1 MNLSINQEGDFT
13 LVKVEE
19 QRLDAAIA
27 PELKVQVTQLVEE
40 GAQRII
46 LDLSDVTFMDSSS
59 LGALVG
65 LLKMIGGRGDL
76 IIAGANGI
84 VAELFKLT
92 RMDRVFRMAASADE
106 AAGLVAEV

>member
-1 MNLSINQEGDFT
+1 MKFSVSQEGEFS
-13 LVKVEE
+13 LVKIEE
-19 QRLDAAIA
+19 SRLDAALA

-46 LDLSDVTFMDSSS
+46 LDLSAVTFMDSSS

-76 IIAGANGI
+76 VIAGATGI
-84 VAELFKLT
+84 VSDLFKLT
-92 RMDRVFRMAASADE
+92 RMDRVFRMANSADE
-106 AAGLVAEV
+106 AVDQLAVA

>member
-1 MNLSINQEGDFT
+1 MNLSISQEGEFS
-13 LVKVEE
+13 LIKIEE

-46 LDLSDVTFMDSSS
+46 LDLSEVTFMDSSS

-65 LLKMIGGRGDL
+65 LLKMIGSRGDL
-76 IIAGANGI
+76 VIAGATGI
-84 VAELFKLT
+84 VADLFKLT
-92 RMDRVFRMAASADE
+92 RMDRVFRMANSADE
-106 AAGLVAEV
+106 AADQLAVA

>member
-1 MNLSINQEGDFT
+1 MNLSISQKGEFT
-13 LVKVEE
+13 HVKIDE

-46 LDLSDVTFMDSSS
+46 LDVSDVAFMDSSS

-76 IIAGANGI
+76 IIAGASGI
-84 VAELFKLT
+84 VADLFKLT
-92 RMDRVFRMAASADE
+92 RMDRVFRMADSADE
-106 AAGLVAEV
+106 AADQLAVV